1 MSQLLL
7 FLIGTAVF
15 AVTLCASLY
24 YGYLLFNR
32 AYQADQPLV
41 TAPGDVSMG
50 IPVPALVA

>member
-1 MSQLLL
+1 MSQTLL

-41 TAPGDVSMG
+41 PDLGDAPARM
-50 IPVPALVA
+50 PVPAVII